1 MRFNRIARLKGTL
14 VIRMKYV
21 VRTLG
26 AAIIAFAQT
35 SMAQAPSPAIGM
47 VIMHGKGG
55 SPARLVSG
63 LASALEQK
71 SYLVANLEMP
81 WSANR
86 EYDVGVDIAEKEV
99 DAALGSLRAKGANKV
114 FVAGHSQGALFAIY
128 YGGKHPVDGVIAIAP
143 GGNVANNIFR
153 GELGSYV
160 EQARKLVA
168 DGKGNEKTRFGDY
181 EGSKGPY
188 TVTATPAA
196 YLSWFDPEGA
206 MNQVKSSR
214 AMNPRVPVLFIA
226 PTNDYPGL
234 VKIKQQMFGALPRN
248 PLTRMYEPD
257 SSHRDAPFASRDEIV
272 RWTAEVAGTLSP
284 ASR

>member
-1 MRFNRIARLKGTL
+1 M
-14 VIRMKYV
+14 IRMKYV
-21 VRTLG
+21 VRTL
-26 AAIIAFAQT
+26 AAAVIAFAQI
-35 SMAQAPSPAIGM
+35 SMAQAPSSAIGV

-55 SPARLVSG
+55 SPARHVSS

-71 SYLVANLEMP
+71 GYLVANLEMP

-86 EYDVGVDIAEKEV
+86 EYNGGVDVAEKEV
-99 DAALGSLRAKGANKV
+99 NAALESLRAKGANKV
-114 FVAGHSQGALFAIY
+114 FVAGHSQGGLFAIH

-143 GGNVANNIFR
+143 GGNVANAIYR
-153 GELGSYV
+153 KELGQSV
-160 EQARKLVA
+160 ERARKLVA
-168 DGKGNEKTRFGDY
+168 EGNGNEKTRFNDY
-181 EGSKGPY
+181 EGSKGTY

-206 MNQVKSSR
+206 MNQVKASR
-214 AMNPRVPVLFIA
+214 AMNPQVPVLFIA
-226 PTNDYPGL
+226 PKSDYPGL
-234 VKIKQQMFGALPRN
+234 LKVKQMMFDALPRN

-257 SSHRDAPFASRDEIV
+257 SSHLDAPIASRDEIV